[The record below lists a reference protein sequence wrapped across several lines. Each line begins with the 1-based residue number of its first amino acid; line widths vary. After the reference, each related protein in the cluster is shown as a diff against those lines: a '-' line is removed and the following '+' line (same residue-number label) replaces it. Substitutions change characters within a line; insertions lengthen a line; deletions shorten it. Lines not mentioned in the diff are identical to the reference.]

1 VQPGGLVHDL
11 EEGDDLVF
19 ECSSLVPS
27 TGVSVTR
34 EFWSNEQTVST
45 AGKHGI
51 RRNNKEIVAIPV
63 LFTTDEMAH
72 LLRTSRTAIYAMV
85 AREQLPG
92 VVRIGRRV
100 LFRREDVMRWLAQL

>member
-1 VQPGGLVHDL
+1 MA
-11 EEGDDLVF
+11 
-19 ECSSLVPS
+19 
-27 TGVSVTR
+27 R

-51 RRNNKEIVAIPV
+51 KRNNEEMRPVPV
-63 LFTTDEMAH
+63 LITTDEMAD

-85 AREQLPG
+85 ARAQLPG